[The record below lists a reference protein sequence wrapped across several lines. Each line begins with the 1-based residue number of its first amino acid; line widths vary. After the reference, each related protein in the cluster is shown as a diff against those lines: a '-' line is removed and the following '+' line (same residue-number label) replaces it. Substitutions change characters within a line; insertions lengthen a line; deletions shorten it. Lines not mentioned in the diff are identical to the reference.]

1 MSSRHGNG
9 EVEQLRAALAAERAE
24 RERLADKL
32 AQVLDRVY
40 EMTAL
45 PATAGGETGPLP
57 QVQRPQSHR
66 TPKDQ
71 RWLRVVPGILLPS
84 GLGGGL
90 RAHRMLVA
98 KVAAAG
104 AVGGVVM
111 TGALGASHHLE
122 YDTPWSAHHWS
133 PAVPGMAPADAVPMP
148 SSSVHLIASSVH
160 APVKPRVAPAVASS
174 AATVADPVPVPVVTS
189 QPPSQDTS
197 SQDTPAQDTT
207 WDSGTSGSLSQTP
220 LTSQTSRSS
229 DWQARG
235 QHASPLSAPVTS
247 GYVGGHRGS
256 SQDGGWQSGS
266 GQSANWQG
274 GIRQSVG
281 WQGGQQP
288 GGGWQQNGGQQ
299 RNHGG
304 R

>member
-1 MSSRHGNG
+1 
-9 EVEQLRAALAAERAE
+9 
-24 RERLADKL
+24 
-32 AQVLDRVY
+32 
-40 EMTAL
+40 
-45 PATAGGETGPLP
+45 
-57 QVQRPQSHR
+57 
-66 TPKDQ
+66 
-71 RWLRVVPGILLPS
+71 
-84 GLGGGL
+84 
-90 RAHRMLVA
+90 MLVA

-133 PAVPGMAPADAVPMP
+133 PAVPGIAPVGAVPMP
-148 SSSVHLIASSVH
+148 SGSVWMIASTGH
-160 APVKPRVAPAVASS
+160 ATVKPRVAPAVTSS
-174 AATVADPVPVPVVTS
+174 AATVADPVPVQVVTS

-256 SQDGGWQSGS
+256 NQDGGWQNGTSQLANWQGDI
-266 GQSANWQG
+266 QQAANWQG
-274 GIRQSVG
+274 GQQQGGR
-281 WQGGQQP
+281 WQGGQQ
-288 GGGWQQNGGQQ
+288 G
-299 RNHGG
+299 NHGG